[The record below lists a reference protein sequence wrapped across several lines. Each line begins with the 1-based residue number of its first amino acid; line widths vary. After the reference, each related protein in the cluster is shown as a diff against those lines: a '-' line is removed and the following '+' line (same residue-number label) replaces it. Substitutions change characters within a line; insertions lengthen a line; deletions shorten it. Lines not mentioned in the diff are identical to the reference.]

1 MVIVKM
7 LILHNPIKLLILLL
21 VFPCVAFGNAG
32 EIGKI
37 KGSGVLER
45 GKDVI
50 DGNTGVTVQSMDTAV
65 TVKGSMRIDFIDD
78 TRVDITDHSRL
89 LIDDFVYDPNTGK
102 GSLGL
107 RATLGTV
114 RYASGQIAK
123 NYQQNVKIK
132 TPSATI
138 GVRGTD
144 FVMVVDEIGGSMITL
159 LPSCDVEGNCYTGEI
174 EVETDAG
181 FVIMNQAFQTT
192 ITSISSRAPTPPLVL
207 DLDERMISQLIILR
221 KKSPY
226 EEEEDEIRRRTKNIF
241 DFLGFDFLEEFDG
254 LELSA
259 LDRSTQ
265 DLWHT
270 ELDESSYLL
279 NEVLYNMLDMLN
291 KALTALLRDELSA
304 QNVEFFRT
312 QEDGLDPI
320 TGIYYELKDET
331 HLVRREDNAADNFF
345 QLELSRLNSYSLDL
359 SQQDWTYYGYSVGA
373 GNNNS
378 INIIQRTY

>member
-7 LILHNPIKLLILLL
+7 LTLRNRIKFVIVLFI
-21 VFPCVAFGNAG
+21 FPCIALGDAG

-45 GKDVI
+45 GKVVI
-50 DGNTGVTVQSMDTAV
+50 DGNTGVAVQSMDTAV

-89 LIDDFVYDPNTGK
+89 LIDDFVYDPTTGE

-159 LPSCDVEGNCYTGEI
+159 LPSCNVEGNCYTGEI
-174 EVETDAG
+174 QVETDAG

-192 ITSISSRAPTPPLVL
+192 VTSISSQAPTPPLVL
-207 DLDERMISQLIILR
+207 DLDESMISQLIILR

-226 EEEEDEIRRRTKNIF
+226 DEEEDEIRRRSKNMF
-241 DFLGFDFLEEFDG
+241 DFLGFDFLTEFN
-254 LELSA
+254 ELSSSA
-259 LDRSTQ
+259 LNNTQ

-270 ELDESSYLL
+270 ELDETDYLL
-279 NEVLYNMLDMLN
+279 DEVLYNMLDMLN
-291 KALTALLRDELSA
+291 KALTALLRDELSS
-304 QNVEFFRT
+304 QNIEFFRR
-312 QEDGLDPI
+312 QEDGLDPT

-345 QLELSRLNSYSLDL
+345 QLELSRLNSYSLNL
-359 SQQDWTYYGYSVGA
+359 EQQDWTYYGYSVGA